1 MNESSITE
9 LGPFHQQGSGRV
21 DHEVVS
27 DRIIK
32 DEEYSVRIVLFTYL
46 YTVKSKNY
54 SFGMSIVNNGFNNL
68 INVCQ

>member
-1 MNESSITE
+1 MICDHQDINYTIIIDSMNESSIAE

-32 DEEYSVRIVLFTYL
+32 DEEYSARIVIYIHLFTHCD
-46 YTVKSKNY
+46 V
-54 SFGMSIVNNGFNNL
+54 
-68 INVCQ
+68 